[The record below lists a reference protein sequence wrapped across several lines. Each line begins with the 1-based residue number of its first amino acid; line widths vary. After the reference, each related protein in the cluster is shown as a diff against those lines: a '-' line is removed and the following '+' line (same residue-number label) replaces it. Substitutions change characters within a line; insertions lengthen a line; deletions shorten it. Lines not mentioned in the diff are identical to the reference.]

1 VQIVYRDGD
10 HRRELD
16 VRVNNPSA
24 TVADLA
30 GALDPA
36 GAERVLLIGD
46 HAADPDFE
54 LVEAGLHEGAE
65 VRFAGSGGPRRGPLA
80 AASPWPDAA
89 GGPADRRLELAVV
102 NGLDA
107 GRRFPLVAGTVV
119 VGRAPGC
126 EIVLD
131 DGTLS
136 RRHAALTLAPGGE
149 LTVDDLGSHNGTWV
163 GGEPVVAPVPLG
175 QGVPLRLGALELE
188 VRPVVDHDRPLAFD
202 PLRHTNAAGT
212 IPFNRPPR
220 PAPPPAPADVAPP
233 APPNL
238 GHGRSGLSVIGI
250 LAPLLFAGAM
260 YAMLRQPTVLLFA
273 GLSPVMAI
281 ANAVDGK
288 RKGRKSERSE
298 RERFS
303 RELVEFGTTLARL
316 ADDERRRREAASP
329 DPAEVL
335 RRVMLPSTTLWERRP
350 AHRDFL
356 LLRAGVGAV
365 RWRPPV
371 TGPPRSA
378 GTPDELAQVLA
389 GAATLEGSPVPV
401 DLSAGG
407 VVGIVGDR
415 TAALALARSL
425 LCQAAALHGPAD
437 LPAMVL
443 ARAEAAAEW
452 DWAKWLPHSRD
463 ASGAGRMLSADPDL
477 STRLAESRLRAA
489 GARDRNDRPPAG
501 GRPPV
506 GPTAL
511 VVVDDESL
519 TEGRR
524 APTRSLL
531 RGEGGL
537 VAGIVI
543 ASTVDRLPAVCTTV
557 VDMVD
562 PDGGAE
568 LTQPQ
573 AGERVERFLPA
584 GMADDVA
591 RDCARA
597 LARFEDPE
605 LDVVG
610 AGLPASIR
618 LLPLLELDECTPE
631 AVLARWKTAG
641 VDPRPVTPVGLS
653 EDGVFGVDFVADGPH
668 ALVGGTTGSGKS
680 ELLRSMVAGL
690 AASVDPDHLT
700 FVLIDFKG
708 GSAFDECARL
718 PHTVGMV
725 TDLDEHLAERAL
737 RCLEAELKHRERT
750 LREVGATDLPDYLL
764 KGLPEPMPRLLVII
778 DEFATLRAEL
788 PQFIDALVGVAQ
800 RGRSL
805 GVHMLLATQRPQ
817 GAISDNIRA
826 NTNMRIA
833 LRVQEANDSKDVIDV
848 PDAAAIPRTAPGR
861 AYVRLGPGEVVA
873 IQSALS
879 TGARDDSS
887 AAHVDVAPFVYGPE
901 PRLPAPQLSGNAVAG
916 AQPGAAGRGPE
927 TDLSLLVTTIGE
939 AFARTGRP
947 LPRRLWPEPLPAE
960 IDLDALIDRALA
972 TPPGAPGALAPG
984 TVPLAMADDPE
995 AQAQYPVGWT
1005 PAEGNLIVY
1014 GIGGAGT
1021 TTALTS
1027 VVLGLARLRGP
1038 DDLHVYALDFGAGE
1052 LSVLEPLPHVGGVL
1066 AAGERERQTRLVRHL
1081 RGELDRR
1088 RALGVAAVRSEP
1100 MVVTLVD
1107 GWSAM
1112 AAEYNDMAGS
1122 AVWDAFV
1129 RVLADG
1135 PGVGLHTLVA
1145 ADRALAVPNAIASLV
1160 RQRLALGLADRND
1173 YTSFGIRGGAVPEMS
1188 PGRAL
1193 VAGTGQLVQIAR
1205 PADGA
1210 RAAAVRVAALHP
1222 PPSRPPLQIEPL
1234 ATELRLAELGAVA
1247 HLDGRPWHVPVGIA
1261 ERTRAAACLTA
1272 YQGEHALVAGPARS
1286 GKSTAL
1292 LTVAAACRAAR
1303 PDMTVVSV
1311 AGPRSPLATDPLAGE
1326 VVPPSAIGER
1336 LAPLVGDAPG
1346 PVLVLVDDAEAIDDV
1361 GGVLDRLSTS
1371 DRPDLLFV
1379 AAGRND
1385 GIRSGYSHW
1394 TRPLR
1399 RSKLGVLLRPDVDLD
1414 SDILA
1419 AKLPRR
1425 APVGMV
1431 AGRGYLAVAGEVDLV
1446 QVALPR

>member
-1 VQIVYRDGD
+1 VG
-10 HRRELD
+10 L
-16 VRVNNPSA
+16 S
-24 TVADLA
+24 
-30 GALDPA
+30 
-36 GAERVLLIGD
+36 LIGIV
-46 HAADPDFE
+46 AP
-54 LVEAGLHEGAE
+54 LV
-65 VRFAGSGGPRRGPLA
+65 FAGVMFA
-80 AASPWPDAA
+80 V
-89 GGPADRRLELAVV
+89 LEQVH
-102 NGLDA
+102 
-107 GRRFPLVAGTVV
+107 F
-119 VGRAPGC
+119 
-126 EIVLD
+126 
-131 DGTLS
+131 
-136 RRHAALTLAPGGE
+136 
-149 LTVDDLGSHNGTWV
+149 
-163 GGEPVVAPVPLG
+163 
-175 QGVPLRLGALELE
+175 
-188 VRPVVDHDRPLAFD
+188 
-202 PLRHTNAAGT
+202 
-212 IPFNRPPR
+212 
-220 PAPPPAPADVAPP
+220 
-233 APPNL
+233 
-238 GHGRSGLSVIGI
+238 
-250 LAPLLFAGAM
+250 
-260 YAMLRQPTVLLFA
+260 LLFA

-281 ANAVDGK
+281 ANAIDGR
-288 RKGRKSERSE
+288 RKGRRSERSE
-298 RERFS
+298 RERFG
-303 RELVEFGTTLARL
+303 RELDELRITLAGL

-335 RRVMLPSTTLWERRP
+335 RRVVLPSTTLWERRP

-371 TGPPRSA
+371 TEPPRSA
-378 GTPDELAQVLA
+378 AVPAELTEVLA
-389 GAATLEGSPVPV
+389 AAATLEGSPVPV

-415 TAALALARSL
+415 SAALALARSL

-437 LPAMVL
+437 LPVMVL
-443 ARAEAAAEW
+443 ARPEAAVEW
-452 DWAKWLPHSRD
+452 DWAKWLPHTRD
-463 ASGAGRMLSADPDL
+463 AAGAGRMLSADPEL

-489 GARDRNDRPPAG
+489 GPRDRHDRPPAG
-501 GRPPV
+501 DRPV
-506 GPTAL
+506 GPTVL
-511 VVVDDESL
+511 VIVDDESL

-568 LTQPQ
+568 LSLPQ

-584 GMADDVA
+584 GMSDDVA

-610 AGLPASIR
+610 AALPASIR

-631 AVLARWKTAG
+631 AVLARWKAAG
-641 VDPRPVTPVGLS
+641 VDPRPATPVGLS
-653 EDGVFGVDFVADGPH
+653 EEGVFGVDLVADGPH

-708 GSAFDECARL
+708 GSAFDECAGL
-718 PHTVGMV
+718 PHTVGLV

-750 LREVGATDLPDYLL
+750 LREVGATDLPDYLR

-778 DEFATLRAEL
+778 DEFATLRSEL

-833 LRVQEANDSKDVIDV
+833 LRVQDANDSKDVIDV

-861 AYVRLGPGEVVA
+861 AFVRLGPGEVVA

-879 TGARDDSS
+879 TGARDDSTS
-887 AAHVDVAPFVYGPE
+887 APVDVAPFVYGPE
-901 PRLPAPQLSGNAVAG
+901 PRLPALAPPVPDGSIRASGLAG
-916 AQPGAAGRGPE
+916 PESE
-927 TDLSLLVTTIGE
+927 TDLSLLVATIGE

-947 LPRRLWPEPLPAE
+947 LPRRPWPDPLPAE
-960 IDLDALIDRALA
+960 VDLDALLDRALA

-984 TVPLAMADDPE
+984 TAPLAVADDPE
-995 AQAQYPVGWT
+995 AQAQYPMGWA
-1005 PAEGNLIVY
+1005 PAGGNLIVY
-1014 GIGGAGT
+1014 GIGGSGT

-1052 LSVLEPLPHVGGVL
+1052 LSVLEPLPHVGGVIT
-1066 AAGERERQTRLVRHL
+1066 AGERERQTRLVRHL

-1088 RALGVAAVRSEP
+1088 RAMGAAAVRSEP
-1100 MVVTLVD
+1100 LLVTLVD

-1112 AAEYNDMAGS
+1112 AAEYSDVAGS

-1135 PGVGLHTLVA
+1135 PEVGLCTLVA
-1145 ADRALAVPNAIASLV
+1145 ADRVLAVPNAVASLV
-1160 RQRLALGLADRND
+1160 RQRLALRLADRND
-1173 YTSFGIRGGAVPEMS
+1173 YTSFGIRAGAVPDMA

-1210 RAAAVRVAALHP
+1210 RAAAVRTAALHP
-1222 PPSRPPLQIEPL
+1222 PPSRPPVRIEPL
-1234 ATELRLAELGAVA
+1234 ATELRLAEIGVAAQLG
-1247 HLDGRPWHVPVGIA
+1247 GRPWQVPVGIA

-1292 LTVAAACRAAR
+1292 LTVAAACRAAQ
-1303 PDMTVVSV
+1303 PGMTVVSV
-1311 AGPRSPLATDPLAGE
+1311 AGPRSPLASDPLAGA
-1326 VVPPSAIGER
+1326 VVPPSAVGER
-1336 LAPLVGDAPG
+1336 LAPVVDQAPG
-1346 PVLVLVDDAEAIDDV
+1346 PVLVLVDDAESIDDV

-1414 SDILA
+1414 GDILS

-1425 APVGMV
+1425 SPVGMV
-1431 AGRGYLAVAGEVDLV
+1431 AGRGYLVVAGELDLV

>member
-1 VQIVYRDGD
+1 
-10 HRRELD
+10 
-16 VRVNNPSA
+16 
-24 TVADLA
+24 
-30 GALDPA
+30 
-36 GAERVLLIGD
+36 
-46 HAADPDFE
+46 
-54 LVEAGLHEGAE
+54 
-65 VRFAGSGGPRRGPLA
+65 
-80 AASPWPDAA
+80 
-89 GGPADRRLELAVV
+89 
-102 NGLDA
+102 
-107 GRRFPLVAGTVV
+107 
-119 VGRAPGC
+119 
-126 EIVLD
+126 
-131 DGTLS
+131 
-136 RRHAALTLAPGGE
+136 
-149 LTVDDLGSHNGTWV
+149 
-163 GGEPVVAPVPLG
+163 
-175 QGVPLRLGALELE
+175 
-188 VRPVVDHDRPLAFD
+188 
-202 PLRHTNAAGT
+202 
-212 IPFNRPPR
+212 
-220 PAPPPAPADVAPP
+220 
-233 APPNL
+233 
-238 GHGRSGLSVIGI
+238 
-250 LAPLLFAGAM
+250 
-260 YAMLRQPTVLLFA
+260 
-273 GLSPVMAI
+273 
-281 ANAVDGK
+281 
-288 RKGRKSERSE
+288 
-298 RERFS
+298 
-303 RELVEFGTTLARL
+303 
-316 ADDERRRREAASP
+316 
-329 DPAEVL
+329 
-335 RRVMLPSTTLWERRP
+335 
-350 AHRDFL
+350 
-356 LLRAGVGAV
+356 
-365 RWRPPV
+365 
-371 TGPPRSA
+371 
-378 GTPDELAQVLA
+378 
-389 GAATLEGSPVPV
+389 
-401 DLSAGG
+401 
-407 VVGIVGDR
+407 
-415 TAALALARSL
+415 
-425 LCQAAALHGPAD
+425 
-437 LPAMVL
+437 
-443 ARAEAAAEW
+443 
-452 DWAKWLPHSRD
+452 
-463 ASGAGRMLSADPDL
+463 MLSADPEL
-477 STRLAESRLRAA
+477 STRLAEGRLRAA
-489 GARDRNDRPPAG
+489 GPRDRSDRPPG

-506 GPTAL
+506 GPTVL

-568 LTQPQ
+568 LTLPQ

-631 AVLARWKTAG
+631 AVLARWKAAG
-641 VDPRPVTPVGLS
+641 VDPRPATPVGLS
-653 EDGVFGVDFVADGPH
+653 EDGVLSVDFVADGPH
-668 ALVGGTTGSGKS
+668 GLVGGTTGSGKS

-750 LREVGATDLPDYLL
+750 LREVGATDLPDYLR

-778 DEFATLRAEL
+778 DEFATLRSEL

-833 LRVQEANDSKDVIDV
+833 LRVQDTNDSKDVIDV

-879 TGARDDSS
+879 TGARDDST

-901 PRLPAPQLSGNAVAG
+901 PRLPAPAPPVPGVG
-916 AQPGAAGRGPE
+916 PGAAAEPE
-927 TDLSLLVTTIGE
+927 TDLSLLVATIGE

-947 LPRRLWPEPLPAE
+947 RPRRPWPDPLPAE
-960 IDLDALIDRALA
+960 VDLDALIDHALA
-972 TPPGAPGALAPG
+972 TPPGAPGSLAPG
-984 TVPLAMADDPE
+984 TVPLAVADDPE
-995 AQAQYPVGWT
+995 AQAQYPMGWT
-1005 PAEGNLIVY
+1005 PADGNLIVY
-1014 GIGGAGT
+1014 GIGGSGT

-1027 VVLGLARLRGP
+1027 VVLGLARLHGP

-1052 LSVLEPLPHVGGVL
+1052 LSALGPLPHVGGVL
-1066 AAGERERQTRLVRHL
+1066 TAGERERQTRLVRHL

-1088 RALGVAAVRSEP
+1088 RAMGAAAVRSEP

-1135 PGVGLHTLVA
+1135 PEVGLYTLVA
-1145 ADRALAVPNAIASLV
+1145 ADRALAVPNAVASLV
-1160 RQRLALGLADRND
+1160 RQRLALRLADRND

-1205 PADGA
+1205 PAGGA
-1210 RAAAVRVAALHP
+1210 RDAAARTAALHP
-1222 PPSRPPLQIEPL
+1222 PPSRPPLRIEPL

-1247 HLDGRPWHVPVGIA
+1247 RLGGRPWQVPVGIA

-1272 YQGEHALVAGPARS
+1272 YQGEHALVTGPARS

-1303 PDMTVVSV
+1303 PDITVVSV

-1336 LAPLVGDAPG
+1336 LAPLVDPAPG

-1414 SDILA
+1414 SDILS

>member
-1 VQIVYRDGD
+1 V
-10 HRRELD
+10 
-16 VRVNNPSA
+16 
-24 TVADLA
+24 
-30 GALDPA
+30 
-36 GAERVLLIGD
+36 
-46 HAADPDFE
+46 
-54 LVEAGLHEGAE
+54 
-65 VRFAGSGGPRRGPLA
+65 
-80 AASPWPDAA
+80 
-89 GGPADRRLELAVV
+89 
-102 NGLDA
+102 
-107 GRRFPLVAGTVV
+107 
-119 VGRAPGC
+119 
-126 EIVLD
+126 
-131 DGTLS
+131 
-136 RRHAALTLAPGGE
+136 
-149 LTVDDLGSHNGTWV
+149 
-163 GGEPVVAPVPLG
+163 G
-175 QGVPLRLGALELE
+175 QGKV
-188 VRPVVDHDRPLAFD
+188 
-202 PLRHTNAAGT
+202 
-212 IPFNRPPR
+212 
-220 PAPPPAPADVAPP
+220 
-233 APPNL
+233 
-238 GHGRSGLSVIGI
+238 GLSMIGI
-250 LAPLLFAGAM
+250 LAPLLFAGVMFAVLKQ
-260 YAMLRQPTVLLFA
+260 AQFLLFA

-281 ANAVDGK
+281 ANAIDGK
-288 RKGRKSERSE
+288 RKGRRSERGE
-298 RERFS
+298 RERFA
-303 RELVEFGTTLARL
+303 RELVAFRATLVGL

-371 TGPPRSA
+371 TEAPRSA
-378 GTPDELAQVLA
+378 ATPDELAEALA
-389 GAATLEGSPVPV
+389 AAATLEGSPVPV

-437 LPAMVL
+437 LPVMVL
-443 ARAEAAAEW
+443 ARPEAAVEW
-452 DWAKWLPHSRD
+452 DWAKWLPHTRD
-463 ASGAGRMLSADPDL
+463 ASGAGRMLSADPEL
-477 STRLAESRLRAA
+477 STRLAEGRLRAA
-489 GARDRNDRPPAG
+489 GPGDRNDRPPAG

-506 GPTAL
+506 GPTVL

-557 VDMVD
+557 VEMVD

-568 LTQPQ
+568 LTLPQ

-591 RDCARA
+591 RGCARA

-631 AVLARWKTAG
+631 AVLARWKAAG
-641 VDPRPVTPVGLS
+641 VDPRPATPVGLS
-653 EDGVFGVDFVADGPH
+653 EDGVFSVDFVADGPH

-750 LREVGATDLPDYLL
+750 LRQVGATDLPDYLR

-778 DEFATLRAEL
+778 DEFATLRSEL

-879 TGARDDSS
+879 TGARDDSA

-901 PRLPAPQLSGNAVAG
+901 PRLPAPPPGVAG
-916 AQPGAAGRGPE
+916 GSVLEPGASGPE
-927 TDLSLLVTTIGE
+927 PGTDLSLLVTTIGE

-947 LPRRLWPEPLPAE
+947 LPRRPWPEPLPAD

-984 TVPLAMADDPE
+984 AVPLAMADDPE

-1014 GIGGAGT
+1014 GIGGSGT
-1021 TTALTS
+1021 TTALSS
-1027 VVLGLARLRGP
+1027 VVLGLARLHGP

-1066 AAGERERQTRLVRHL
+1066 TAGERERQTRLVRHL

-1088 RALGVAAVRSEP
+1088 RALGAAAVRSEP

-1135 PGVGLHTLVA
+1135 PEVGLYTLVA

-1160 RQRLALGLADRND
+1160 RQRLALRLADRND
-1173 YTSFGIRGGAVPEMS
+1173 YTGFGIRGGAVPEMS

-1210 RAAAVRVAALHP
+1210 PAAALRTAALHP
-1222 PPSRPPLQIEPL
+1222 TPSRPPLRIEPL

-1247 HLDGRPWHVPVGIA
+1247 QLDGRPWQVPVGIA
-1261 ERTRAAACLTA
+1261 ERTRSAACLTA

-1292 LTVAAACRAAR
+1292 LTVAAACRAVR

-1326 VVPPSAIGER
+1326 VVPPAAIGER
-1336 LAPLVGDAPG
+1336 LAPLVDDAPG
-1346 PVLVLVDDAEAIDDV
+1346 PVLVLVDDAEAIDDA

-1399 RSKLGVLLRPDVDLD
+1399 RSKLGLLLRPDVDLD
-1414 SDILA
+1414 SDILS